1 MSHFV
6 QKFGG
11 TSLGTAERMKGV
23 AQIIVDHLKQYHRVT
38 AVVSAMSSYNKAEG
52 TTSRLLEAGNL
63 ALSGGP
69 FYRMIDLVEE
79 SHNEA
84 FSKAVCN
91 PEIQEQLR
99 EFVHRE
105 LRSLKSFLEAIHV
118 IREISP
124 RSQDLIVGTGE
135 RLSARLL
142 SGVLQDL
149 GIDAEYVDL
158 SEALPEGEPT
168 PEGRALFPYLQHQ
181 FKQYLPRETG
191 RTAVITG
198 FFGFVPGGII
208 DRVGRGYTDLTAALI
223 AAETKADELQ
233 VWKEVDGIYSAD
245 PRKVPTASVLPEI
258 SPAEAAELTY
268 FGSEV
273 LHPFTMECAIK
284 ANVPIRIKNTF
295 HPEKPGTIIV
305 PGKLT
310 EQRRQRNQTAVAV
323 TTKHHVSILNIHSNR
338 MLNSTGFMAQ
348 VFELFKKH
356 RVVIDLI
363 STSEVNISC
372 TVDRLDNIQ
381 SLIHDMQE
389 FADVTLIRDR
399 AILSLVGEGM
409 HYAKGTAGRM
419 FMALAQ
425 QQINLEMITQG
436 ASEINIS
443 CVIRQ
448 EDAPEALRVIHQT
461 FLESN
466 TGTNASS

>member
-23 AQIIVDHLKQYHRVT
+23 AQIIVDHLKQHHRVT
-38 AVVSAMSSYNKAEG
+38 AVVSAMSSYNKIEG
-52 TTSRLLEAGNL
+52 TTSRLLEAGSL
-63 ALSGGP
+63 ALRGGP

-84 FSKAVCN
+84 LSKAIHN
-91 PEIQEQLR
+91 PEIQKQLR

-105 LRSLKSFLEAIHV
+105 LRSLKSFLKAIHV

-124 RSQDLIVGTGE
+124 RSQDLIVGVGE
-135 RLSARLL
+135 RLSAKLL

-158 SEALPEGEPT
+158 SEALPEGGSA

-181 FKQYLPRETG
+181 FSRYLPKETG

-223 AAETKADELQ
+223 AAETKANELQ

-245 PRKVPTASVLPEI
+245 PRKIPTASVLPEI

-295 HPEKPGTIIV
+295 YPEKPGTIIV

-310 EQRRQRNQTAVAV
+310 EQRRQRDQTAVAV
-323 TTKHHVSILNIHSNR
+323 TIKHHISILNIHSNR

-381 SLIHDMQE
+381 SLIHDMEE

-409 HYAKGTAGRM
+409 HYATGTAGRM
-419 FMALAQ
+419 FMALAH

-443 CVIRQ
+443 CVIQQ
-448 EDAPEALRVIHQT
+448 EDSPKALRIIHQT

-466 TGTNASS
+466 TEDNASS

>member
-1 MSHFV
+1 MRHFV

-11 TSLGTAERMKGV
+11 TSLGTAKRMKGV
-23 AQIIVDHLKQYHRVT
+23 AQIIVDHLKQHHRVT
-38 AVVSAMSSYNKAEG
+38 AVVSAMSSYNKTEG
-52 TTSRLLEAGNL
+52 TTSRLLEAGSL
-63 ALSGGP
+63 ALRGGP

-84 FSKAVCN
+84 FSAAVCN

-158 SEALPEGEPT
+158 SEALLESEPA
-168 PEGRALFPYLQHQ
+168 PDGRALFPYLQHQ
-181 FKQYLPRETG
+181 FGQYLPKETG

-245 PRKVPTASVLPEI
+245 PRKVPAASVLPEI

-295 HPEKPGTIIV
+295 YPEKPGTIIV
-305 PGKLT
+305 PVKLT
-310 EQRRQRNQTAVAV
+310 EQRKQRNKTAVAV

-356 RVVIDLI
+356 RVVIDLV

-372 TVDRLDNIQ
+372 TVDRLDNVQ
-381 SLIHDMQE
+381 PMIHDMEE
-389 FADVTLIRDR
+389 FADVTLVRDR

-409 HYAKGTAGRM
+409 RYATGTAGRM

-448 EDAPEALRVIHQT
+448 EDSPEALRIIHKT

-466 TGTNASS
+466 TEANASS

>member
-1 MSHFV
+1 MSYFV

-23 AQIIVDHLKQYHRVT
+23 AEIICQHLQHHHRVT

-52 TTSRLLEAGNL
+52 TTSRLLEAGQL
-63 ALSGGP
+63 ALKGGP
-69 FYRMIDLVEE
+69 FYRMLDLVEE
-79 SHNEA
+79 SHKEA
-84 FSKAVCN
+84 LAHAVRN
-91 PEIQEQLR
+91 PEIQEHLR

-142 SGVLQDL
+142 TGVLQDL
-149 GIDAEYVDL
+149 GIDAVYVDL
-158 SEALPEGEPT
+158 SEALQENGST
-168 PEGRALFPYLQHQ
+168 PEGRSFFPYLQQQ
-181 FKQYLPRETG
+181 FRQHLPQELG
-191 RTAVITG
+191 RTAVVTG

-208 DRVGRGYTDLTAALI
+208 ERVGRGYTDLTAALI
-223 AAETKADELQ
+223 AAETQADELQ

-245 PRKVPTASVLPEI
+245 PRKVPSAKVLPEI

-284 ANVPIRIKNTF
+284 ARVPIRIKNTF
-295 HPEKPGTIIV
+295 HPDRPGTIIV

-310 EQRRQRNQTAVAV
+310 ETRRERNETAVAV
-323 TTKHHVSILNIHSNR
+323 TTKHHVNVLNIHSNR
-338 MLNSTGFMAQ
+338 MLHSTGFMAQ

-356 RVVIDLI
+356 RIVIDLI

-372 TVDRLDNIQ
+372 TVDRLDNITA
-381 SLIHDMQE
+381 LMQDLEE
-389 FADVTLIRDR
+389 FAEVTLIRDR

-409 HYAKGTAGRM
+409 YYATGTAGRM
-419 FMALAQ
+419 FGALAEQ
-425 QQINLEMITQG
+425 KINLEMITQG

-448 EDAPEALRVIHQT
+448 EDAPAALRVIHQT
-461 FLESN
+461 FLEEPRSR
-466 TGTNASS
+466 

>member
-11 TSLGTAERMKGV
+11 TSLGTAERMKEV
-23 AQIIVDHLKQYHRVT
+23 TQIIVDHLNQHHRVT

-52 TTSRLLEAGNL
+52 TTSRLLKAGSL

-79 SHNEA
+79 SHTEA
-84 FSKAVCN
+84 FSKAVRN

-105 LRSLKSFLEAIHV
+105 LRSLKSFMEAIHV

-158 SEALPEGEPT
+158 SEALPEGEPA
-168 PEGRALFPYLQHQ
+168 PGGRSLFPYLQHQ
-181 FKQYLPRETG
+181 FRQYLPQETG

-295 HPEKPGTIIV
+295 HPEKHGTIIV

-310 EQRRQRNQTAVAV
+310 EQRRQPNQTAVAV

-381 SLIHDMQE
+381 SLIHDMEE

-409 HYAKGTAGRM
+409 HYATGTAGRM

-425 QQINLEMITQG
+425 KQINLEMITQG

-448 EDAPEALRVIHQT
+448 EDAPEALRIIHQT

-466 TGTNASS
+466 TETNASS

>member
-23 AQIIVDHLKQYHRVT
+23 AQIIVDHLNQHHRVT

-52 TTSRLLEAGNL
+52 TTSRLLKAGSL

-84 FSKAVCN
+84 FSKAVRN

-149 GIDAEYVDL
+149 EIDAEYVDL
-158 SEALPEGEPT
+158 SEALPEGEHA

-181 FKQYLPRETG
+181 FRQYLPQETG

-295 HPEKPGTIIV
+295 HPEKHGTIIV

-310 EQRRQRNQTAVAV
+310 
-323 TTKHHVSILNIHSNR
+323 K
-338 MLNSTGFMAQ
+338 
-348 VFELFKKH
+348 
-356 RVVIDLI
+356 
-363 STSEVNISC
+363 
-372 TVDRLDNIQ
+372 
-381 SLIHDMQE
+381 
-389 FADVTLIRDR
+389 
-399 AILSLVGEGM
+399 
-409 HYAKGTAGRM
+409 
-419 FMALAQ
+419 
-425 QQINLEMITQG
+425 QG
-436 ASEINIS
+436 GL
-443 CVIRQ
+443 
-448 EDAPEALRVIHQT
+448 P
-461 FLESN
+461 
-466 TGTNASS
+466 G

>member
-23 AQIIVDHLKQYHRVT
+23 AQIIVDHLKQHHRVT
-38 AVVSAMSSYNKAEG
+38 AVVSAMSSYNKIEG
-52 TTSRLLEAGNL
+52 TTSRLLEAGSL
-63 ALSGGP
+63 ALRGGP

-84 FSKAVCN
+84 LSKAIHN
-91 PEIQEQLR
+91 PEIQKQLR

-105 LRSLKSFLEAIHV
+105 LRLLESFLEAIHV

-124 RSQDLIVGTGE
+124 RSQDLIVGVGE
-135 RLSARLL
+135 RLSAKLL

-158 SEALPEGEPT
+158 SEALPEGGSA

-181 FKQYLPRETG
+181 FSRYLPKETG

-223 AAETKADELQ
+223 AAETKANELQ

-245 PRKVPTASVLPEI
+245 PRKIPTASVLPEI

-295 HPEKPGTIIV
+295 YPEKPGTIIV

-310 EQRRQRNQTAVAV
+310 EQRRQRDQTAVAV
-323 TTKHHVSILNIHSNR
+323 TIKHHISILNIHSNR

-381 SLIHDMQE
+381 SLIHDMEE

-409 HYAKGTAGRM
+409 HYATGTAGRM
-419 FMALAQ
+419 FMALAH

-443 CVIRQ
+443 CVIQQ
-448 EDAPEALRVIHQT
+448 EDSPKALRIIHQT

-466 TGTNASS
+466 TEDNASS

>member
-1 MSHFV
+1 M
-6 QKFGG
+6 
-11 TSLGTAERMKGV
+11 
-23 AQIIVDHLKQYHRVT
+23 
-38 AVVSAMSSYNKAEG
+38 
-52 TTSRLLEAGNL
+52 
-63 ALSGGP
+63 
-69 FYRMIDLVEE
+69 
-79 SHNEA
+79 
-84 FSKAVCN
+84 
-91 PEIQEQLR
+91 
-99 EFVHRE
+99 
-105 LRSLKSFLEAIHV
+105 
-118 IREISP
+118 
-124 RSQDLIVGTGE
+124 
-135 RLSARLL
+135 
-142 SGVLQDL
+142 
-149 GIDAEYVDL
+149 
-158 SEALPEGEPT
+158 
-168 PEGRALFPYLQHQ
+168 
-181 FKQYLPRETG
+181 
-191 RTAVITG
+191 ITG

-381 SLIHDMQE
+381 SLIHDMEE

-409 HYAKGTAGRM
+409 HYATGTAGRM

-425 QQINLEMITQG
+425 KQINLEMITQG

-448 EDAPEALRVIHQT
+448 EDAPEALRIIHQT

-466 TGTNASS
+466 TETNASS

>member
-1 MSHFV
+1 MV
-6 QKFGG
+6 
-11 TSLGTAERMKGV
+11 
-23 AQIIVDHLKQYHRVT
+23 
-38 AVVSAMSSYNKAEG
+38 
-52 TTSRLLEAGNL
+52 
-63 ALSGGP
+63 P
-69 FYRMIDLVEE
+69 
-79 SHNEA
+79 
-84 FSKAVCN
+84 
-91 PEIQEQLR
+91 
-99 EFVHRE
+99 
-105 LRSLKSFLEAIHV
+105 
-118 IREISP
+118 
-124 RSQDLIVGTGE
+124 
-135 RLSARLL
+135 SARLL

-158 SEALPEGEPT
+158 SEALPEGEHA
-168 PEGRALFPYLQHQ
+168 PEGRALFPYLQHHFRQ
-181 FKQYLPRETG
+181 HLPQETG

-295 HPEKPGTIIV
+295 HPEKHGTIIV

-310 EQRRQRNQTAVAV
+310 EQRRQPNQTAVAV

-381 SLIHDMQE
+381 SLIHDMEE

-409 HYAKGTAGRM
+409 HYATGTAGQM

-425 QQINLEMITQG
+425 KQINLEMITQG

-448 EDAPEALRVIHQT
+448 EDAPEALRIIHQT

-466 TGTNASS
+466 TETNASS

>member
-23 AQIIVDHLKQYHRVT
+23 AQIIVDHLKQHHRVT
-38 AVVSAMSSYNKAEG
+38 AVVSAMSSYNKIEG
-52 TTSRLLEAGNL
+52 TTSRLLEAGSL
-63 ALSGGP
+63 ALRGGP

-84 FSKAVCN
+84 LSKAIHN
-91 PEIQEQLR
+91 PEIQKQLR

-105 LRSLKSFLEAIHV
+105 LRSLKSFLKAIHV

-124 RSQDLIVGTGE
+124 RSQDLIVGVGE
-135 RLSARLL
+135 RLSAKLL

-158 SEALPEGEPT
+158 SKALPEGGSA

-181 FKQYLPRETG
+181 FSQYLPKETG

-223 AAETKADELQ
+223 AAETKANELQ

-245 PRKVPTASVLPEI
+245 PRKIPTASVLPEI

-295 HPEKPGTIIV
+295 YPEKPGTIIV

-310 EQRRQRNQTAVAV
+310 EQRRQRDQTAVAV
-323 TTKHHVSILNIHSNR
+323 TIKHHISILNIHSNR

-381 SLIHDMQE
+381 SLIHDMEE
-389 FADVTLIRDR
+389 FADVTLIRNR

-409 HYAKGTAGRM
+409 HYATGTAGRM
-419 FMALAQ
+419 FMALAH

-448 EDAPEALRVIHQT
+448 EDSPKALRIIHQT

-466 TGTNASS
+466 TEDNASS

>member
-1 MSHFV
+1 MRHFV

-11 TSLGTAERMKGV
+11 TSLGTAKRMKGV
-23 AQIIVDHLKQYHRVT
+23 AQIIVDHLKQHHRVT
-38 AVVSAMSSYNKAEG
+38 AVVSAMSSYNKTEG
-52 TTSRLLEAGNL
+52 TTSRLLEAGSL
-63 ALSGGP
+63 ALRGGP

-84 FSKAVCN
+84 FSAAVRN

-158 SEALPEGEPT
+158 SEALPEGGSA

-181 FKQYLPRETG
+181 FSRYLPKETG

-223 AAETKADELQ
+223 AAETKANELQ

-245 PRKVPTASVLPEI
+245 PRKIPTASVLPEI

-295 HPEKPGTIIV
+295 YPVKPGTIIV
-305 PGKLT
+305 PVKLT
-310 EQRRQRNQTAVAV
+310 EQRKQRNKTAVAV

-348 VFELFKKH
+348 VFELFKKY
-356 RVVIDLI
+356 RVVIDLV

-372 TVDRLDNIQ
+372 TVDRLDNVQ
-381 SLIHDMQE
+381 PMIHDMEE
-389 FADVTLIRDR
+389 FADVTLVRDR

-409 HYAKGTAGRM
+409 RYATGTAGRM

-448 EDAPEALRVIHQT
+448 EDSPEALRIIHKT

-466 TGTNASS
+466 TEANASS